1 MMNITREVI
10 LDLLPVYLSGE
21 ASVGTRT
28 LIEEFLKQD
37 PELAKKLRSEWME
50 KMSEAAPSV
59 LPPELEL
66 RAFRKTKRL
75 IGWQKWLL
83 GFAIFFTSIAAS
95 LQFTTSGGRIT
106 KFQFFLQSYPT
117 EWAICLALAAAF
129 WLGYILLRRRLRT
142 TAL

>member
-1 MMNITREVI
+1 MNVTREVI

-37 PELAKKLRSEWME
+37 PELAKKIRSEWME

-75 IGWQKWLL
+75 LGWQKWLL
-83 GFAIFFTSIAAS
+83 GFAIFFTLIPAS
-95 LQFTTSGGRIT
+95 FQSTISGGQIT
-106 KFQFFLQSYPT
+106 KFQFFLENYPA
-117 EWAICLALAAAF
+117 EGGLCLAFAAAF
-129 WLGYILLRRRLRT
+129 WFGYFLLRRRLRT

>member
-1 MMNITREVI
+1 MNVTREVI

-21 ASVGTRT
+21 ASVGTRA

-37 PELAKKLRSEWME
+37 PELAKKIRREWME

-75 IGWQKWLL
+75 LGWQKWLL
-83 GFAIFFTSIAAS
+83 GFAIFFTSMAAS
-95 LQFTTSGGRIT
+95 LQFTFSGGRLT
-106 KFQFFLQSYPT
+106 EFKFFLESYPT
-117 EWAICLALAAAF
+117 EWAVCLALAAAF
-129 WLGYILLRRRLRT
+129 WIGYILLQRQLRA